1 MGGPASC
8 SPKTHQRLHNSFR
21 VKVSFFPWPMRPCSI
36 CTPISSPI
44 SLLPNLLTH
53 LLCCSSN
60 TLRHTCSSGTLPF
73 LLPVTSFCYYEQSEE
88 VKKACFFASFLSL
101 PNTIFSV
108 SPLFLSDPSQNSN
121 SSLSTIFSIPLL
133 CFIFIL
139 SPSDILYVSFSI
151 SLTTI

>member
-1 MGGPASC
+1 MLSQNPSTPSQLLQSKSQFPSIA
-8 SPKTHQRLHNSFR
+8 HEALLHLH
-21 VKVSFFPWPMRPCSI
+21 
-36 CTPISSPI
+36 PISSPI